1 MVYKINYSMKNKIL
15 LIVFLVLNILIVPVV
30 WMKLLDKNV
39 SSILGVL
46 LILIGVTAL
55 SLIIKNYDMIK
66 KMWTNNQ

>member
-1 MVYKINYSMKNKIL
+1 MKNRVL